1 MSARKISFYTAVS
14 VVIAN
19 MIGTGVFT
27 SLGFQLFDIQSV
39 FGIILLWVVGGIIA
53 LCGALSYGELASAM
67 PRSGG
72 EYHYLSKLLHP
83 FVGFLSGWVSVTVGF
98 SVPVALSAM
107 ALGKYVNEVYPT
119 LNPAMLGCSVVILIT
134 LVHSFNLK
142 NSAKFQNIF
151 TVLKVLL
158 ILFFIVAGF
167 TINTSQ
173 PISILPINSLI
184 PSESW
189 KSIFSPAFAVSLIY
203 VSYAYSGWNASA
215 YMASDIENPRI
226 NIPKSLFWGTLVVMI
241 LYVLLNF
248 IFLYTAPINEL
259 KGQVEVGY
267 ISAVHIF
274 GTKIGNLMGMLIAF
288 LLVSS
293 ISSMVF
299 AGPRVAQVM
308 GEDLTQLSF
317 LSKKNKNGI
326 PVVATIIQSAI
337 TILLIL
343 TSTFDKVLVYIGFTL
358 GLFTF
363 LTVFSLFVMRIKKRE
378 LSGIYKTFAYPITPI
393 IFLLLTGWTLF
404 FTMQGHVKESLFGLA
419 TVLVGGIVYFIK
431 KNESQNEE
439 KKVR

>member
-1 MSARKISFYTAVS
+1 MSIRKISFYTAVS

-27 SLGFQLFDIQSV
+27 SLGFQLKDIQSV
-39 FGIILLWVVGGIIA
+39 FAITMLWVVGGIIA

-72 EYHYLSKLLHP
+72 EYQYLSKILHP

-98 SVPVALSAM
+98 SAPVALSAM
-107 ALGKYVNEVYPT
+107 ALGKYVHEVYPL
-119 LNPAMLGCSVVILIT
+119 LNEKILGCSVVILIT

-151 TVLKVLL
+151 TVLKVVL
-158 ILFFIVAGF
+158 IVVFITAGF
-167 TINTSQ
+167 FAGNTLH
-173 PISILPINSLI
+173 ISVLPINSLI

-215 YMASDIENPRI
+215 YMSNDIENPRI
-226 NIPKSLFWGTLVVMI
+226 NVPKSLFWGTAVVMI
-241 LYVLLNF
+241 LYVLLNY
-248 IFLYTAPINEL
+248 IFLYTAPIKEL
-259 KGQVEVGY
+259 QGQVEVGY
-267 ISAVHIF
+267 ISAIHIF
-274 GTKIGNLMGMLIAF
+274 GTQIGNLVDMLIAL

-293 ISSMVF
+293 VSSMVF
-299 AGPRVAQVM
+299 AGPRVSQVM
-308 GEDLTQLSF
+308 GEDLPQLSF

-326 PVVATIIQSAI
+326 PVIATLLQSAI

-343 TSTFDKVLVYIGFTL
+343 TSTFGTVLLYLGFTL
-358 GLFTF
+358 SLFTF

-378 LSGIYKTFAYPITPI
+378 ISGIYKTFAYPITPI
-393 IFLLLTGWTLF
+393 IFLLLTAWTLF
-404 FTMQGHVKESLFGLA
+404 FTMKNNFEESILGLL
-419 TVLVGGIVYFIK
+419 TVVVGGVVYFIK
-431 KNESQNEE
+431 TKDKL
-439 KKVR
+439 KKV